1 MTYYYTKQGG
11 RYKPVTE
18 PLLTKEQAWGFKG
31 LMATAAHRYCMGR
44 MTYIVGYCADWLVSE
59 WENLPENVRVIIQRD
74 TEEEFARDDEAR
86 ERGDA
91 YKPLG
96 HDCDR
101 REWERV
107 RALWKDK
114 T

>member
-1 MTYYYTKQGG
+1 MTYYYTKQGS

-18 PLLTKEQAWGFKG
+18 PLLTKEQAWGLQG
-31 LMATAAHRYCMGR
+31 LMAMAAHRYCMGR
-44 MTYIVGYCADWLVSE
+44 ATYIVGCCADWLIAE
-59 WENLPENVRVIIQRD
+59 WESLPENVRAIIQRD
-74 TEEEFARDDEAR
+74 TEYEFIRDDEAR
-86 ERGDA
+86 ERGDT

-107 RALWKDK
+107 RALWKGK